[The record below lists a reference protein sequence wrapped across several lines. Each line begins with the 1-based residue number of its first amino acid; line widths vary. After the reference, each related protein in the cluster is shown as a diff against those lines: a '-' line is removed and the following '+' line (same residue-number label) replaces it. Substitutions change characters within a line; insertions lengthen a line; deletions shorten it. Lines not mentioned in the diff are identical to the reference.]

1 VRRAAFAVLTAL
13 LLVVQAPTASARDA
27 LVNAAVASVTQDGDV
42 EVRFA
47 WEVRRTNGPNV
58 AARNVAIAT
67 ASCRS
72 CRSAALAFQ
81 IVLASRFSG
90 DLRADNLALARS
102 DGCTQCETLAIAY
115 QFVVATEGRL
125 QLAPGARAELA
136 HIRNQ
141 LRHLAREQAATNVLE
156 ARADLLAAKIRDILA
171 QQLTTR
177 HIPGHT
183 YMRRHVLGEPGAVA
197 VPHRTSPSWCPS
209 QGHRRTLAAT
219 PTDCG

>member
-1 VRRAAFAVLTAL
+1 MRRAAFAVLTAL
-13 LLVVQAPTASARDA
+13 LLVVPAPTASARDA

-42 EVRFA
+42 DVRFA
-47 WEVRRTNGPNV
+47 WQVRRTNGPDV
-58 AARNVAIAT
+58 AASNVAIAT

-102 DGCTQCETLAIAY
+102 DGCTRCETLAIAY
-115 QFVVATEGRL
+115 QFVVTTKGQL
-125 QLAPGARAELA
+125 QLAPGARAKLA
-136 HIRNQ
+136 HIGNQ
-141 LRHLAREQAATNVLE
+141 LRRLARQQAATDVLE
-156 ARADLLAAKIRDILA
+156 AKADLLAAKIRDVLA

-183 YMRRHVLGEPGAVA
+183 YMRRHVLSGPSAVA
-197 VPHRTSPSWCPS
+197 APHRTSA
-209 QGHRRTLAAT
+209 R
-219 PTDCG
+219 